1 MSASTEPM
9 TELPAGVPATLKS
22 VFGFDAFRPGQA
34 EIIAAVLAGEDVLAV
49 MPTGSGK
56 SLCYQLP
63 AILRPGLTVVVSPL
77 IALMR
82 DQVRQLQSLGVE
94 AASLNSSIDY
104 EESREI
110 RRALRDGRLKLLYV
124 APERL
129 TRPDTIEML
138 DEVGVG
144 LLAIDEAHCVS
155 QWGHDFRPEY
165 LRLGD
170 IGRQIRCLQSLALTA
185 TADGPTRADIVEK
198 LFRRPPRT
206 FVRSFDRPNLH
217 LAMQPKDNARR
228 QIARFLEP
236 RKGQSGIV
244 YCASRRKTE
253 DLATHLGLAGFR
265 ALPYHA
271 GMAQADR
278 DANQDVF
285 MQEDGV
291 VMVATVAF
299 GMGIDKPDV
308 RFVAHADLPQNVEAY
323 YQEIGRAGR
332 DGLPADTLTL
342 YGLDD
347 MRLRR
352 LQIEEGEA
360 GEERKRIE
368 RQRFNA
374 LVALCE
380 SPRCRRQTLLAYF
393 GEASE
398 PCGRCDLCQGDVEVF
413 DGTVEAQK
421 AMSAILRTGERFG
434 TEHVVNILV
443 GNATEAVRRWGHDGL
458 KTFGVGKD
466 RDVAAWRSILRQI
479 YAAGLISLDI
489 VEHGRWSLTERGYR
503 VLRGEE
509 RLDLRSDVAERS
521 AGRKARKPVVST
533 AADGAD
539 ATLLAALKA
548 LRQSLAKAQRQPAY
562 VIFPDRTLIE
572 LAAVKPT
579 TRDQLLGIHGIGEAK
594 LRRYGTAFLD
604 VVLRHRGA
612 NAVDD
617 GAPSG
622 SAAAATGED

>member
-1 MSASTEPM
+1 M
-9 TELPAGVPATLKS
+9 TDLPAAKAALKS
-22 VFGFDAFRPGQA
+22 VFGFDSFRPGQA
-34 EIIAAVLAGEDVLAV
+34 EIVEAVLAGENVLAV

-63 AILRPGLTVVVSPL
+63 AILKPGLTVVVSPL

-82 DQVRQLQSLGVE
+82 DQVGQLKELGIE
-94 AASLNSSIDY
+94 AASLNSSIEY
-104 EESREI
+104 EEARAV
-110 RRALRDGRLKLLYV
+110 RRSLIDGRLKLLYV

-129 TRPDTIEML
+129 TRPDTVQML
-138 DEVGVG
+138 DEAGVG

-155 QWGHDFRPEY
+155 QWGHNFRPEY
-165 LRLGD
+165 LRLDD
-170 IGRQIRCLQSLALTA
+170 IAQQIRCRQTMALTA
-185 TADGPTRADIVEK
+185 TADAPTRADIVEK

-217 LAMQPKDNARR
+217 LAMAPKDNARR
-228 QIARFLEP
+228 QIAAFLDG
-236 RKGQSGIV
+236 RQGQSGIV
-244 YCASRRKTE
+244 YCASRKKTE
-253 DLATHLGLAGFR
+253 DLATHLGLAGYR
-265 ALPYHA
+265 TLPYHA
-271 GMAQADR
+271 GMAQPAR
-278 DANQDVF
+278 DANQDIF

-308 RFVAHADLPQNVEAY
+308 RFVAHADLPSNVEAY

-352 LQIEEGEA
+352 LQIEEGETS
-360 GEERKRIE
+360 EERKRIE

-393 GEASE
+393 GETSE
-398 PCGRCDLCQGDVEVF
+398 KRCERCDLCQGSIEVF

-434 TEHVVNILV
+434 TEHLVNILT
-443 GNATEAVRRWGHDGL
+443 GNATEAVKRYGHDAL

-466 RDVAAWRSILRQI
+466 RDANSWRSILRQI
-479 YAAGLISLDI
+479 YAGGLISLDI
-489 VEHGRWSLTERGYR
+489 VEHGRWTLTERGRR

-509 RLDLRSDVAERS
+509 RIDLRTDVANRAVGKKAKRRAAEAAAVG
-521 AGRKARKPVVST
+521 AG
-533 AADGAD
+533 ADGS
-539 ATLLAALKA
+539 LLSALKA
-548 LRQSLAKAQRQPAY
+548 LRTTLAKAQRQPAY
-562 VIFPDRTLIE
+562 VIFPDKTLIE
-572 LAAVKPT
+572 LASIQPT
-579 TRDQLLGIHGIGEAK
+579 TREQLLGIHGIGEAK
-594 LRRYGTAFLD
+594 LKRYGTAFLD
-604 VVLRHRGA
+604 VVLRHRLA
-612 NAVDD
+612 NAVD
-617 GAPSG
+617 GGEPEG
-622 SAAAATGED
+622 SELTVTGED